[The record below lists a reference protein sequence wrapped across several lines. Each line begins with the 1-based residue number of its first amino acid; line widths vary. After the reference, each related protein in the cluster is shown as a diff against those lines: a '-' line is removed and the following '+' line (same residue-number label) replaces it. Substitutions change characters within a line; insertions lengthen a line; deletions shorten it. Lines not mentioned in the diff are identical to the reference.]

1 MMSEEKSTEVAK
13 VADAE
18 VNVGESTMYTDPEAE
33 RSYVMKIDFI
43 VLPTLCLMYFFDC
56 MDRSNLANAKT
67 DGLDKDLNL
76 KGNDYSLL
84 ILLFYIPFGLF
95 DLPWNLLIKRFS
107 GRIMLSIM
115 SIAWGVLAL
124 CQCAAKDFGSLLAI
138 RIILGVFEAGF
149 FAGAT
154 FYLTLFYTRGEM
166 GFRLAIVQSFAVLA
180 SAFSGLISF
189 GAFQINHPV
198 VKGWQWLFIIEGSM
212 TLITGAV
219 AFLVLPD
226 GAQNAWFL
234 TDRERAAATARLLR
248 DTSSEVDT
256 PFDLKACFESWN
268 DWKFPIWCLIT
279 FTYPVAYATAMN
291 FFPLIVQRLGYSV
304 IKTNLWTVAPNL
316 VGAVFLLCVAKSSDY
331 FRERTLHIVF
341 SLTVSLVGMI
351 ILIAI
356 DVQNNKG
363 VAYFAC
369 FLMAAGSYIPSC
381 LVHAWH
387 NNNNVHENSRAA
399 NTGFFVGLGNFA
411 GVLSAVCIVLVLGL
425 GGWMRME
432 NHRRDSK
439 QGLRLRDDETNTS
452 QFKEGEKSPEW
463 RRLDTSD
470 AKMRIHEA
478 KIKRSFIN
486 LLYTICLC
494 LPTGLKWT
502 SIQHH
507 FKLHVG
513 EAEYTAIV
521 DGGLVD
527 PDGEMHVL
535 VEIKAMHLSE
545 SSAKEVLMQQGL
557 EMLAWITTTLGIKG
571 SKGPRVEVLDSP
583 IRRSEEKLCRI
594 ESCSKL
600 SRCRRIEKMGMAT
613 QVGPGQGFQVWERL
627 VKQHEQTSTLCRVK
641 GSSALLKQQ
650 LGISE
655 GSSGYER
662 ALR

>member
-1 MMSEEKSTEVAK
+1 MAK
-13 VADAE
+13 VPNPE
-18 VNVGESTMYTDPEAE
+18 VNIVESTVYTDPEAE
-33 RSYVMKIDFI
+33 RSYLRKIDFI
-43 VLPTLCLMYFFDC
+43 VLPTLCL
-56 MDRSNLANAKT
+56 SNLANAKT

-95 DLPWNLLIKRFS
+95 DLPWNLLIKRYS
-107 GRIMLSIM
+107 GRLMLSIM
-115 SIAWGVLAL
+115 SIVWGVLAL

-166 GFRLAIVQSFAVLA
+166 GFRLAIMQSFAVLA

-189 GAFQINHPV
+189 GAFQINNPA

-212 TLITGAV
+212 TLLIGAV
-219 AFLVLPD
+219 AFFLLPD
-226 GAQNAWFL
+226 GVRSAWFL
-234 TDRERAAATARLLR
+234 SGRERAVATARLLR
-248 DTSSEVDT
+248 DTSLEVNT
-256 PFDLKACFESWN
+256 PFDLKSAFESWS
-268 DWKFPIWCLIT
+268 DWKFPVWCLIT

-356 DVQNNKG
+356 DVQRNKG

-411 GVLSAVCIVLVLGL
+411 GVLSA
-425 GGWMRME
+425 
-432 NHRRDSK
+432 
-439 QGLRLRDDETNTS
+439 
-452 QFKEGEKSPEW
+452 
-463 RRLDTSD
+463 
-470 AKMRIHEA
+470 
-478 KIKRSFIN
+478 
-486 LLYTICLC
+486 
-494 LPTGLKWT
+494 
-502 SIQHH
+502 
-507 FKLHVG
+507 
-513 EAEYTAIV
+513 
-521 DGGLVD
+521 
-527 PDGEMHVL
+527 
-535 VEIKAMHLSE
+535 
-545 SSAKEVLMQQGL
+545 
-557 EMLAWITTTLGIKG
+557 
-571 SKGPRVEVLDSP
+571 
-583 IRRSEEKLCRI
+583 
-594 ESCSKL
+594 
-600 SRCRRIEKMGMAT
+600 AT
-613 QVGPGQGFQVWERL
+613 FRTQYAP
-627 VKQHEQTSTLCRVK
+627 K
-641 GSSALLKQQ
+641 
-650 LGISE
+650 
-655 GSSGYER
+655 
-662 ALR
+662 

>member
-1 MMSEEKSTEVAK
+1 MSELKSTTVAK
-13 VADAE
+13 MPDAE
-18 VNVGESTMYTDPEAE
+18 SNVGESTTYTDYKAE
-33 RSYVMKIDFI
+33 RSYVRKIDFI
-43 VLPTLCLMYFFDC
+43 VLPTLCL
-56 MDRSNLANAKT
+56 SNLANAKT
-67 DGLDKDLNL
+67 DGLEKDLNL

-95 DLPWNLLIKRFS
+95 DLPWNILIKIFS

-166 GFRLAIVQSFAVLA
+166 GFRLAIMQSFAVLA

-189 GAFQINHPV
+189 GAFQINDPA

-212 TLITGAV
+212 TLVTGVV
-219 AFLVLPD
+219 AFFLLPD
-226 GAQNAWFL
+226 GAHKAWFL
-234 TDRERAAATARLLR
+234 SDRERAAATARQLR

-256 PFDLKACFESWN
+256 PFDLKSAFESWS
-268 DWKFPIWCLIT
+268 DWKFPVWCLIT

-291 FFPLIVQRLGYSV
+291 FFPLQIVQRLGYSV
-304 IKTNLWTVAPNL
+304 IKTNIWTVAPNL

-341 SLTVSLVGMI
+341 SLAVSLVGMV

-411 GVLSAVCIVLVLGL
+411 GVLSAGTFRTQYAPKYLPTLIATCCCNAVCIFLVLGL

-439 QGLRLRDDETNTS
+439 QGLRLRENQTDTS

-463 RRLDTSD
+463 RY
-470 AKMRIHEA
+470 
-478 KIKRSFIN
+478 F
-486 LLYTICLC
+486 
-494 LPTGLKWT
+494 P
-502 SIQHH
+502 
-507 FKLHVG
+507 
-513 EAEYTAIV
+513 
-521 DGGLVD
+521 
-527 PDGEMHVL
+527 
-535 VEIKAMHLSE
+535 
-545 SSAKEVLMQQGL
+545 
-557 EMLAWITTTLGIKG
+557 
-571 SKGPRVEVLDSP
+571 
-583 IRRSEEKLCRI
+583 
-594 ESCSKL
+594 
-600 SRCRRIEKMGMAT
+600 
-613 QVGPGQGFQVWERL
+613 
-627 VKQHEQTSTLCRVK
+627 
-641 GSSALLKQQ
+641 
-650 LGISE
+650 
-655 GSSGYER
+655 
-662 ALR
+662 